1 MAVLVG
7 KKAPDFTASAVI
19 NGEEIVENF
28 TLSDYAGKYVVLLFY
43 PKDFTFVCPTE
54 LHAFQARKEEFSS
67 KGVELIAVSTDTE
80 QSHWG
85 WLQMNKDQGGI
96 QGVTYPIVADTNKTI
111 SHNYDVLNGEWSYD
125 DDGNLQATGEMI
137 AYRGLFLID
146 KEGTVMHQN
155 FLISEGSEIISVEN
169 WGLKKLAY
177 SIQNK
182 QSGFYNL
189 IDFKAA
195 NTTVELFETELKR
208 DERIMRY
215 LNVKLDKYAD
225 AWSVKRRERNTK
237 KA

>member
-1 MAVLVG
+1 MY
-7 KKAPDFTASAVI
+7 F
-19 NGEEIVENF
+19 
-28 TLSDYAGKYVVLLFY
+28 
-43 PKDFTFVCPTE
+43 C
-54 LHAFQARKEEFSS
+54 
-67 KGVELIAVSTDTE
+67 
-80 QSHWG
+80 
-85 WLQMNKDQGGI
+85 DQ
-96 QGVTYPIVADTNKTI
+96 
-111 SHNYDVLNGEWSYD
+111 
-125 DDGNLQATGEMI
+125 
-137 AYRGLFLID
+137 FLIKYMNHYEAVFILNPVLSED
-146 KEGTVMHQN
+146 QVKETVKKFEN

-169 WGLKKLAY
+169 WGLNKLAY